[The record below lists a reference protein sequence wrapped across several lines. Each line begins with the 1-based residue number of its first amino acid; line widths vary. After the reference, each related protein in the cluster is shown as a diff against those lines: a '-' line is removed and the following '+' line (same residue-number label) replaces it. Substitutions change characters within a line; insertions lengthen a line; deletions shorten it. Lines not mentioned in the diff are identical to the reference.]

1 MRTHRYRIIV
11 AGGLSE
17 IGREAFSDFRIE
29 ANGTNTALIRDLDQA
44 ALYGTLNR
52 ILSLGFE
59 LIELRRLT
67 EQRELGG
74 ACVISTSSRPSARTR
89 SSTACRPRWSR
100 FPDKTVM
107 AGSTSTTRSANASYV
122 AGPNEP
128 MTLISYMCLVTETS
142 FLDPI
147 RGPGEPPPDRGRA
160 T

>member
-59 LIELRRLT
+59 LIELCRLT
-67 EQRELGG
+67 DS
-74 ACVISTSSRPSARTR
+74 V
-89 SSTACRPRWSR
+89 
-100 FPDKTVM
+100 
-107 AGSTSTTRSANASYV
+107 N
-122 AGPNEP
+122 
-128 MTLISYMCLVTETS
+128 
-142 FLDPI
+142 
-147 RGPGEPPPDRGRA
+147 
-160 T
+160 